1 MPKKTLRELQKSKFL
16 TVINEDR
23 GIIEKIVAPNNFQI
37 GTDSNLQPSALS
49 VYGRIVAGEGVSG
62 SLTQLKDGTSYLIAG
77 TNVTIASESN
87 GAITISSTGAGGSPG
102 GADTQIQ
109 FNDGGSFGGDAGLLF
124 NKSTDTLTTVNLTG
138 SLTKISDGT
147 SYLVGGT
154 NIEIATSSNGQVTIS
169 GGKIGESEDG
179 SYTDGL
185 FTDFTTDTTVGIAV
199 DRFNEVLKGLAPGA
213 APSLDDI
220 EGNTGVSAKLSF
232 GNTQSVSG
240 YTNARPSTLS
250 SPSSNL
256 SDVDINSLF
265 ESSTVS
271 NDMRL
276 GVFNGNTI
284 IRGNLNDDVA
294 ADTHSTGE
302 VNYPADAF
310 GDGDQGTLKI
320 FVNNSTTEK
329 HSVDLSAF
337 GSGATDTSGT
347 GFNLSAVTNGKF
359 SDGSAFSI
367 FKHRTGTY
375 TIAVA
380 HQRDGWNYAFVTHT
394 VGSSTSTTNYIEWV
408 NDPDANALS
417 ATASA
422 LGSLSMSGNKTL
434 SGARYHTAGTAT
446 YTATVINA
454 YKDCYSTSNITFN
467 GTNLGN
473 QTQSFPTINT
483 GGGENEAK
491 SLSLS
496 QAMTINADP
505 VLNGTISTSVTVPH
519 PIKTDLSSAGSQ
531 SIAGILLYNLSNT
544 STVTQETFR
553 AENFRL
559 ISGSY
564 DAQAQATSG
573 DNTWDSSKHM
583 SGSNV
588 GHTDGLLFYNSKLVA
603 PKQGGVSGDFR
614 NTSDGGSIANGPGD
628 NVNYSGITSGL
639 RTFYRYFQNNSGG
652 SKSNFSLAINGSG
665 TIVTQITSLDS
676 SRLHVLLKLPTNS
689 NGFETGWMDIA
700 SAFVTG
706 KTEDGDGCLDGSLD
720 SSLNA
725 TNNCTFG
732 TQSVGS
738 NEYILVKIE
747 ADAAWTG
754 NISQMTITWT

>member
-16 TVINEDR
+16 TVINEDKN
-23 GIIEKIVAPNNFQI
+23 IIEKIVAPNNFQI
-37 GTDSNLQPSALS
+37 GADSDLLPSSLS

-77 TNVTIASESN
+77 SNVTITSESN
-87 GAITISSTGAGGSPG
+87 GPITISSTGGGS
-102 GADTQIQ
+102 
-109 FNDGGSFGGDAGLLF
+109 
-124 NKSTDTLTTVNLTG
+124 
-138 SLTKISDGT
+138 SLTMVSGSSSFSNINTIRFGPGLIISEDSTGVT
-147 SYLVGGT
+147 SV
-154 NIEIATSSNGQVTIS
+154 TSS
-169 GGKIGESEDG
+169 IGEAEDG
-179 SYTDGL
+179 SYEDGL
-185 FTDFTTDTTVGIAV
+185 FTDFTTDTTVGVAV

-213 APSLDDI
+213 APGLDDI
-220 EGNTGVSAKLSF
+220 GGNTGVNAKLSF
-232 GNTQSVSG
+232 GNTQSVTG

-256 SDVDINSLF
+256 SDVDINGTF
-265 ESSTVS
+265 QSSTVS
-271 NDMRL
+271 NDVRL
-276 GVFNGNTI
+276 GVFNGSTVI
-284 IRGNLNDDVA
+284 TGNLNDDID
-294 ADTHSTGE
+294 ADTHSSGE

-310 GDGDQGTLKI
+310 GNGDQGTLKI

-329 HSVDLSAF
+329 HSVDLSSF
-337 GSGATDTSGT
+337 GSGATNTSGT
-347 GFNLSAVTNGKF
+347 GFTLSAVTNGKF
-359 SDGSAFSI
+359 SDGSAFTI

-375 TIAVA
+375 TIATA
-380 HQRDGWNYAFVTHT
+380 HQRDGWNYAFITHT
-394 VGSSTSTTNYIEWV
+394 IGSSVTTTNYIEWV
-408 NDPDANALS
+408 NDPDSNALS

-422 LGSLSMSGNKTL
+422 LGSLSMTGNKTL
-434 SGARYHTAGTAT
+434 SGVKYHTAGTAT

-454 YKDCYSTSNITFN
+454 YRDCYSTSNITFN

-483 GGGENEAK
+483 GGGENETK

-505 VLNGTISTSVTVPH
+505 ILNGTISTSITVPH
-519 PIKTDLSSAGSQ
+519 PTKTDLSSAGSQ
-531 SIAGILLYNLSNT
+531 SISGILLYNLSNT

-553 AENFRL
+553 AENYRL

-564 DAQAQATSG
+564 DAQAQVTSS
-573 DNTWDSSKHM
+573 DNTWDSTKHM
-583 SGSNV
+583 SGSNT
-588 GHTDGLLFYNSKLVA
+588 GHADGLLFYNSKLSA
-603 PKQGGVSGDFR
+603 PRQGGVSGDFR
-614 NTSDGGSIANGPGD
+614 NSSDGGSIANGPAD

-665 TIVTQITSLDS
+665 TIVTQTTGLDA
-676 SRLHVLLKLPTNS
+676 SRIHVLLKLPTNS
-689 NGFETGWMDIA
+689 SGFETGWMDMA
-700 SAFVTG
+700 SAFATG

-725 TNNCTFG
+725 TNSCTFG
-732 TQSVGS
+732 TQSVGA

-747 ADAAWTG
+747 ADGAWTG